1 MKKYLM
7 FLLALT
13 MVLWLAGCQ
22 SDRTHEV
29 MEAWTGEYSDA
40 ACEAAISRYQNE
52 YEPMLPEG
60 KGPLSSVTFTTDHTI
75 ASCSVIRTAVA
86 HDDPQTELDYAI
98 YLHVP
103 TGFVDDK
110 VTLSTDWWYES
121 SDWTKD
127 HQIWSYLVRVTDTEG
142 IQHFYYFRVDY

>member
-1 MKKYLM
+1 MKKHCM

-13 MVLWLAGCQ
+13 MLLWLSGCQ

-29 MEAWTGEYSDA
+29 MEAWTGQYSDA
-40 ACEAAISRYQNE
+40 DYEAAISRYQNE
-52 YEPMLPEG
+52 YEPMIPEG
-60 KGPLSSVTFTTDHTI
+60 KAPLSSVTFTTDHTI

-86 HDDPQTELDYAI
+86 HDDPQDEIGDAI

-103 TGFVDDK
+103 TDFDDDT
-110 VTLSTDWWYES
+110 VTLSTGWWYES
-121 SDWTKD
+121 TDWTKD
-127 HQIWSYLVRVTDTEG
+127 RPIWSYLVCVTDMDG